1 MLFNAKIARI
11 SQMNKTKIHEA
22 IARARK
28 GISQYLEIM
37 TLFPAV
43 DVASDRDFQRKFN
56 AFYRIRQ
63 RPKEW
68 YEKYFHLMQLLKG
81 GKPSFYDVLDQLHLA
96 MGRYEPSFSSKLV
109 ATLDPE
115 QPVWDKYVLEN
126 THTKVPSYTSGK
138 KFEQAKSAYESIQG
152 WYRQFLLSDE
162 GKAVIKEFEQV
173 VPEHARITNLKKVDF
188 VLWQTRT
195 Q

>member
-1 MLFNAKIARI
+1 MNEIKI
-11 SQMNKTKIHEA
+11 SEA

-43 DVASDRDFQRKFN
+43 EVASDRDFQRKFN
-56 AFYRIRQ
+56 AFYGIRQ

-68 YEKYFHLMQLLKG
+68 YRKYFHLMQLLKG
-81 GKPSFYDVLDQLHLA
+81 SKPSFNDVLDQLSLA

-109 ATLDPE
+109 ATLDPD
-115 QPVWDKYVLEN
+115 QPIWDVFVLKN
-126 THTKVPSYTSGK
+126 THAKVPSYSSHNK
-138 KFEQAKSAYESIQG
+138 IEQAKAAYAGIQK
-152 WYRQFLLSDE
+152 WYQEFLASDK
-162 GKAVIKEFEQV
+162 GKLVVNVFDRM
-173 VPEHARITNLKKVDF
+173 VPEHGKITNLKKVDF

-195 Q
+195 